1 MDVQVLKQSFEL
13 VAPQKE
19 AFARTFYQR
28 LFREFPE
35 TAPLFAGT
43 DMARQESS
51 LMATLAVVVNG
62 LSRGE
67 NVVPAVQALG
77 KRHKG
82 YGVQPE
88 HFNAVGQALLATLQ
102 QFLGTAW
109 TPEVAANWREAYVT
123 LSTLMKEEI
132 IAAD

>member
-1 MDVQVLKQSFEL
+1 MDAQILKQSFDQ
-13 VAPQKE
+13 VVPHRE

-35 TAPLFAGT
+35 TAPLFAKT

-62 LSRGE
+62 LADGKD
-67 NVVPAVQALG
+67 VIPAVKTLG
-77 KRHKG
+77 KRHKD

-88 HFNAVGQALLATLQ
+88 HFDAVGQSLIATFQ
-102 QFLGTAW
+102 EFLGASW
-109 TPEVAANWREAYVT
+109 TPEVAANWGEAYTVLAT
-123 LSTLMKEEI
+123 VMKAEM
-132 IAAD
+132 ATVV

>member
-1 MDVQVLKQSFEL
+1 MDVQLLKQSFNQ
-13 VAPQKE
+13 VVPQKE

-35 TAPLFAGT
+35 TAPLFAKT

-62 LSRGE
+62 LAEGTDIA
-67 NVVPAVQALG
+67 PAVKALG

-82 YGVQPE
+82 YGVQPV
-88 HFNAVGQALLATLQ
+88 HFDAVGQSLIATLQ
-102 QFLGTAW
+102 EFLGASW
-109 TPEVAANWREAYVT
+109 TPEVQANWGEAYAV
-123 LSTLMKEEI
+123 LASIMKDEV
-132 IAAD
+132 ATTA

>member
-1 MDVQVLKQSFEL
+1 MDVQILKQSFDQ
-13 VAPQKE
+13 VVPQKE
-19 AFARTFYQR
+19 ALARTFYQR

-62 LSRGE
+62 LAEGKDI
-67 NVVPAVQALG
+67 VPAVKALG
-77 KRHKG
+77 KRHKD

-88 HFNAVGQALLATLQ
+88 HFDAVGQSLITTLSE
-102 QFLGTAW
+102 FLGPSW
-109 TPEVAANWREAYVT
+109 TPEVAASWGEAYTT
-123 LSTLMKEEI
+123 LATVMKAEM
-132 IAAD
+132 ATVA